1 MENVVELE
9 AELNRL
15 WIERCKANE
24 NLLDFIAKLQASG
37 YIVKISDN
45 VEKQLEIQKK

>member
-1 MENVVELE
+1 MENIESYE

-24 NLLDFIAKLQASG
+24 NLLDFIAKLQQMG
-37 YIVKISDN
+37 YIIKFSDDTSR
-45 VEKQLEIQKK
+45 QLEIVKK